1 VTLAR
6 VAGAAESA
14 ALDAAAIA
22 AGTPARKLMKR
33 AGSAAAARIV
43 HHFGEAARH
52 GVAVYAGAGNNGGDA
67 WIVARDLARRGIPVR
82 VKEAAAPSTED
93 AIAAREEAA
102 RDMRLDAPNG
112 DERVIVDGLLG
123 TGTRGVARGAIA
135 AAIAEIGERRA
146 TGAAVASLDVPSGL
160 DATSGAAEGAVQA
173 DLTLA
178 FATMKR
184 GLLISRDFAGYIEVL
199 DIGVIPPRDARL
211 PTLIDARFVGAT
223 VPLLDA
229 SAHKG
234 TRKKLLIV
242 GGAYGMA
249 GAAVLA
255 GRAALRSGIGM
266 VKLLVDPASVAA
278 VQGALPEA
286 TADEWPTDAAAA
298 AALVGWADA
307 IVLGPGLGAG
317 AREIVERLLRGN
329 TLPAVL
335 DADAITAFGGD
346 VGVLGALLAGRRSVI
361 TPHPAEFARLVGDSP
376 SEVLVRRFEAGAP
389 VAAATGAVVLL
400 KGTPTVCTAPNGARL
415 VSASGNAALATAGSG
430 DLLSGVVGT
439 LLAQIDDPLAAAASA
454 AWAHGRAAEHAR
466 GPRRTVRGINLN
478 DVTRS
483 LGAVWDER
491 RVDLDEGVLAALPAA
506 GDRR

>member
-22 AGTPARKLMKR
+22 AGTPVRKLMRR
-33 AGSAAAARIV
+33 AGASAAARIV
-43 HHFGEAARH
+43 HHYADAAKH

-82 VKEAAAPSTED
+82 VTEAAPPSTED
-93 AIAAREEAA
+93 AIAAREEAVH
-102 RDMRLDAPNG
+102 DMRVDAPRG
-112 DERVIVDGLLG
+112 DEGVIVDGLLG

-135 AAIAEIGERRA
+135 AAIAEIGDLRGA
-146 TGAAVASLDVPSGL
+146 GAAVVALDVPSGL
-160 DATSGAAEGAVQA
+160 DATSGAAEGSVRA

-184 GLLISRDFAGYIEVL
+184 GLLVSRDYAGYIEVL
-199 DIGVIPPRDARL
+199 DIGVHPPRDARL
-211 PTLIDARFVGAT
+211 PSLVDARYVAAT
-223 VPLLDA
+223 VPALDA

-234 TRKKLLIV
+234 TRRKLLVV
-242 GGAYGMA
+242 GGALGMA
-249 GAAVLA
+249 GATVLS
-255 GRAALRSGIGM
+255 GRAASRSGVGM
-266 VKLLVDPASVAA
+266 VKLVVDRDSVTA
-278 VQGALPEA
+278 VQAALPEA
-286 TADEWPTDAAAA
+286 TAAEWPVDATAA

-307 IVLGPGLGAG
+307 IVLGPGLGG
-317 AREIVERLLRGN
+317 DAREIVERFLRGN
-329 TLPAVL
+329 TVPVVL
-335 DADAITAFGGD
+335 DADALTAFAGD
-346 VGVLGALLAGRRSVI
+346 LGALGALLAGRRAVL

-400 KGTPTVCTAPNGARL
+400 KGTPTVCTAPNGTRL

-430 DLLSGVVGT
+430 DLLSGIVGT
-439 LLAQIDDPLAAAASA
+439 LLAQIDDPLAAAACA
-454 AWAHGRAAEHAR
+454 AWAHGRAAERAR
-466 GPRRTVRGINLN
+466 GARRTVRGVTLN
-478 DVTRS
+478 DITRA
-483 LGAVWDER
+483 LGAVWEER
-491 RVDLDEGVLAALPAA
+491 GMELDEGVLAALPAA